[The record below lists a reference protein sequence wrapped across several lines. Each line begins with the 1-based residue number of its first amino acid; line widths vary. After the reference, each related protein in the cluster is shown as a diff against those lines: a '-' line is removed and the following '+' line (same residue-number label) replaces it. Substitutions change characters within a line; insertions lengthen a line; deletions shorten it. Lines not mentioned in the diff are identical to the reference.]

1 MLSAFKISGFMTE
14 GWMFIDNSCQR
25 ESCTQGLF
33 KEWTDGL
40 FGYDCLCVEMGSVG
54 IVTQAL

>member
-1 MLSAFKISGFMTE
+1 MTE